1 MNLGLAGLVYVR
13 AGFTLLGSC
22 LLNSVNVCHDDCV
35 SLCVW
40 QDLKPLE
47 VYAVEFLVDNSQLA
61 FVGESVSGR
70 LDQKESAK
78 VFCFLCVCVACIQ

>member
-1 MNLGLAGLVYVR
+1 MNLGLAGLLVIR
-13 AGFTLLGSC
+13 AGLSLLGSC
-22 LLNSVNVCHDDCV
+22 LLNSVNVCHDDCI

-47 VYAVEFLVDNSQLA
+47 VYAVEFLVDNTQLA

-70 LDQKESAK
+70 LD
-78 VFCFLCVCVACIQ
+78 